1 MLKTKVGYSENP
13 DAYASGVET
22 ATMANVIENPSVG
35 LFFTSCNQD
44 QNKLMEGAKSVLGN
58 VPIIGCTSSAA
69 ICTQDGYLNK
79 ETGYSGMMLFG
90 GDVEVVTA
98 GSKQTDETPREVGR
112 RVAKE
117 AISKRKG
124 ADKEPDFFFM
134 TASPANEE
142 EYLEGIQDVIG
153 NIPVFGG
160 SAADNTVE
168 GKWSNLKRW
177 RSLFRRFKSCSFLY

>member
-69 ICTQDGYLNK
+69 ICTQRNWILRY
-79 ETGYSGMMLFG
+79 
-90 GDVEVVTA
+90 DVV
-98 GSKQTDETPREVGR
+98 
-112 RVAKE
+112 
-117 AISKRKG
+117 
-124 ADKEPDFFFM
+124 
-134 TASPANEE
+134 
-142 EYLEGIQDVIG
+142 
-153 NIPVFGG
+153 
-160 SAADNTVE
+160 
-168 GKWSNLKRW
+168 RW
-177 RSLFRRFKSCSFLY
+177 

>member
-69 ICTQDGYLNK
+69 SVPKT
-79 ETGYSGMMLFG
+79 
-90 GDVEVVTA
+90 VT
-98 GSKQTDETPREVGR
+98 
-112 RVAKE
+112 
-117 AISKRKG
+117 
-124 ADKEPDFFFM
+124 
-134 TASPANEE
+134 
-142 EYLEGIQDVIG
+142 
-153 NIPVFGG
+153 
-160 SAADNTVE
+160 
-168 GKWSNLKRW
+168 
-177 RSLFRRFKSCSFLY
+177 